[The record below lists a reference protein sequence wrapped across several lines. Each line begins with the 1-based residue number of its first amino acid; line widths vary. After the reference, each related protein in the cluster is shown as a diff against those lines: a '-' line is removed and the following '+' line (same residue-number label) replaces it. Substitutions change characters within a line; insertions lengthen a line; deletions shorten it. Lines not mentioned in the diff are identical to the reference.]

1 MIDFKILKH
10 RSEIFARVT
19 GVKLEDFY
27 KIVDKV
33 RPSWNKLQ
41 ESKLCHGRSSNLK
54 SLENEILLV
63 LIYYRC
69 YISHFL
75 LGMYFNLDASN
86 VCRHLKRLEPLIV
99 RAIHITKDRTLS
111 YKELDTILIDAT
123 EIQKQKPTKH
133 QRKFYSGKKK
143 KYTQK
148 LEVMISLDGKI
159 INVSKTYLWTRA

>member
-10 RSEIFARVT
+10 RRETFARVT
-19 GVKLEDFY
+19 GLKLEDFNEIVA
-27 KIVDKV
+27 KI

-41 ESKLCHGRSSNLK
+41 ESKQCHGRNSNLK

-69 YISHFL
+69 YISRFL

-86 VCRHLKRLEPLIV
+86 VCRHLRCLEPLIA
-99 RAIHITKDRTLS
+99 RAIHIKKDRTLS
-111 YKELDTILIDAT
+111 YKELDTILVNAT
-123 EIQKQKPTKH
+123 EIQIQRPIKH

-143 KYTQK
+143 KTYPKARDDSLTKRENQE
-148 LEVMISLDGKI
+148 LPIISVL
-159 INVSKTYLWTRA
+159 N